1 MPTLKYTPPPTVRG
15 FIRDYV
21 PGALFYDWITGPV
34 GSGKTTGIFM
44 KLVYMAK
51 LQEKSED
58 GIRHSRAVVVRNT
71 APQLRDTTLV
81 SWGYWFKDGQAGQ
94 WKATD
99 KNFILRFDDVECE
112 VMFRPLDTPD
122 DIARVLSLEI
132 TFAILD
138 EFVQIPREVIE
149 ALSARCGRWK
159 PPSYAP
165 PTNWGMWGASNTGTE
180 DSWWFDFLHDKTKVT
195 TWTPEMLGM
204 QPERWSAMVAMGLV
218 YDTNAKYF
226 VQPSALGPRAENV
239 ENLPGGLGYYTNQ
252 VKGKSEAWVKQF
264 VESEWGFSISGTPV
278 ISSFKAAL
286 HVATKPLVYNPLRKL
301 IVGLDPGLG
310 GTAAIFMQED
320 TWGRLL
326 VLGELITT
334 NIPMTRFLSDHFKP
348 YVRDRF
354 GPDAQVLICPDP
366 AAAIRSNSDAN
377 TVVAVI
383 RKMYDTWMESNNRL
397 PLRLNAIDHYTTRL
411 IEGLPALQID
421 PHHAPVLIRALKG
434 GWRWVNDPKRDQ
446 TRGAEPEKN
455 PWSHPG
461 DGFGYGCRYF
471 HRRTERELRS
481 EPASGKSF
489 TPPRSFGASYHFQ

>member
-1 MPTLKYTPPPTVRG
+1 MPTLKYTPPTTIRG
-15 FIRDYV
+15 FIRDYN
-21 PGALFYDWITGPV
+21 PGELFYDWIIGPV

-51 LQEKSED
+51 LQEKSDD

-122 DIARVLSLEI
+122 DIARVLSLEV
-132 TFAILD
+132 TFVIID

-159 PPSYAP
+159 PPGFAP
-165 PTNWGMWGASNTGTE
+165 PTNWGMWGASNPGTE
-180 DSWWFDFLHDKTKVT
+180 DNWWYDFLHDQTKVLK
-195 TWTPEMLGM
+195 WTPAMLDPHVKRAITKM
-204 QPERWSAMVAMGLV
+204 SN
-218 YDTNAKYF
+218 TNHAYF
-226 VQPSALGPRAENV
+226 HQPSALTPQAENV
-239 ENLPGGLGYYTNQ
+239 ENLPGGIGYYTNQ
-252 VKGKSEAWVKQF
+252 VKGKSDIWVKQF
-264 VESEWGFSISGTPV
+264 VEAEWGFSISGTPV
-278 ISSFKAAL
+278 VGSFKAAL
-286 HVATKPLVYNPLRKL
+286 HVSTKPLKFNPMRKL

-326 VLGELITT
+326 VFSELITT
-334 NIPMTRFLSDHFKP
+334 NIPMTRFLTDHFKP
-348 YVRDRF
+348 HVRDRF
-354 GPDAQVLICPDP
+354 GPDAQVIICPDP

-383 RKMYDTWMESNNRL
+383 RKSYDTWMESNNRL
-397 PLRLNAIDHYTTRL
+397 PLRLNAIDHYATRL
-411 IEGLPALQID
+411 VEGMPALQID
-421 PHHAPVLIRALKG
+421 PQQCPVLIRALKG
-434 GWRWVNDPKRDQ
+434 GWRWTIDPKRFQ
-446 TRGAEPEKN
+446 TGGEPEKN
-455 PWSHPG
+455 TWSHPG

-471 HRRTERELRS
+471 HRRTERELRA
-481 EPASGKSF
+481 EPANGKRF